1 MHLAWLALCLLL
13 APAVSGGGELLQ
25 VFVSEPYL
33 ELRTGPGRGYPVT
46 QVVGRGESVDVLK
59 RRTDWLK
66 VRTGRG
72 IEGWASQLDMV
83 KTHLADGTP
92 FQLELGDLA
101 GFTHHRWELGV
112 FAGDFGGA
120 TLISAYGSFSLNEF
134 LKVDLSLSQFLG
146 DASNGRTLDLGFNH
160 VFLPERRWSPFVT
173 LGTGLIDI
181 DPKGT
186 LLRPQ
191 ERHDQTAYV
200 GTGLRFYLSR
210 RFFARAEYKWHVVF
224 TSRDDNEEIQEWKA
238 GFGFFF

>member
-1 MHLAWLALCLLL
+1 MDVRTVGPEGLKADLLFL
-13 APAVSGGGELLQ
+13 QQFDLVILHNVSA
-25 VFVSEPYL
+25 
-33 ELRTGPGRGYPVT
+33 
-46 QVVGRGESVDVLK
+46 ESVP
-59 RRTDWLK
+59 R
-66 VRTGRG
+66 
-72 IEGWASQLDMV
+72 EA
-83 KTHLADGTP
+83 H
-92 FQLELGDLA
+92 
-101 GFTHHRWELGV
+101 
-112 FAGDFGGA
+112 A
-120 TLISAYGSFSLNEF
+120 TLASA
-134 LKVDLSLSQFLG
+134 V
-146 DASNGRTLDLGFNH
+146 T
-160 VFLPERRWSPFVT
+160 T